1 VNSHRYPV
9 FVFVLSL
16 AACMGESSASSSSEA
31 APATPADQ
39 AASAASGDSARC
51 PLRAADL
58 DKLTPYR
65 WKLAQYKADQ
75 SYIPSVG
82 KVRIDYCELIG
93 TDEKGSARA
102 GVMVNIATGANA
114 DAFAKHWQAACAGSL
129 MPEARGKVQPLPGV
143 AGGQQCVTANGSS
156 SSYWVELPG
165 RTIQIE
171 PLTEGPELVKILPQL
186 LAAVA
191 R

>member
-1 VNSHRYPV
+1 MNSHRYLV
-9 FVFVLSL
+9 FVFGLSL

-31 APATPADQ
+31 ALAKPPAQ
-39 AASAASGDSARC
+39 AASGDSARC

-114 DAFAKHWQAACAGSL
+114 DAFAKHWHAACADSL

>member
-1 VNSHRYPV
+1 MNAQRYLGCA
-9 FVFVLSL
+9 FVLSL
-16 AACMGESSASSSSEA
+16 TIGGLSVGSAPSAA
-31 APATPADQ
+31 PADQ
-39 AASAASGDSARC
+39 ATAGDSAKC

-65 WKLAQYKADQ
+65 WKFAQYKADQ
-75 SYIPSVG
+75 GYIPSG
-82 KVRIDYCELIG
+82 STVRIDFCELIG
-93 TDEKGSARA
+93 SDAKGTAKA
-102 GVMVNIATGANA
+102 GVMVNIATGAHA
-114 DAFAKHWQAACAGSL
+114 AAFAKHWHATCAGSL

-143 AGGQQCVTANGSS
+143 TGGHQCVTANGTS

-171 PLTEGPELVKILPQL
+171 PLTEGAEWAKLLPQL
-186 LAAVA
+186 LAAAA